1 MNIKSYLYSNSEFMK
16 KNVYLSY
23 PAVITKE
30 GDSYWVQFI
39 DLEGCF
45 SDGCTFAEAMEHAKE
60 AMGLY
65 LEDLDSYPESST
77 DLSQIKLRPNQVITF
92 ISINMDEHRKKYEKK
107 SVKKTLS
114 IPGWLN
120 TMAENKGINFSQ
132 VLQEAL
138 KEKLNIDD
146 EIKK

>member
-1 MNIKSYLYSNSEFMK
+1 MK

-30 GDSYWVQFI
+30 GDSYWVQFV

-45 SDGCTFAEAMEHAKE
+45 SDGNTLAEAMEHAKE

-65 LEDLDSYPESST
+65 LEDLDNYPEPST
-77 DLSQIKLRPNQVITF
+77 DLSKIKLRPNQAMSF

-114 IPGWLN
+114 IPSWLN
-120 TMAENKGINFSQ
+120 TMAENEGINFSQ

-138 KEKLNIDD
+138 KDKLDIKD